1 MYRVLAMTNTME
13 TDYDPQLN
21 VLSLQLAHG
30 KVVESDEI
38 QPGVIVDYDKNG
50 RLIGVEI
57 LDASRVIPDFK
68 RSRRSVVA
76 A

>member
-1 MYRVLAMTNTME
+1 MNA
-13 TDYDPQLN
+13 DYDPQLN
-21 VLSLQLAHG
+21 VLSLQLARG

-68 RSRRSVVA
+68 RSTRRRAVA